1 MLEPQIH
8 LVLDRMSNDQ
18 FDDLEIL
25 DQYIEDAGEA
35 LKEVLRHQ
43 MTPNSGEFGLRM
55 SNVGKHLCQ
64 LQMAASG
71 AVPSKKPYSFK
82 MQMMIGD
89 CVEILTDFVLKVAG
103 ANITGG
109 KDKVSLDVEGTTIKG
124 TDDIEIDG
132 KVFDV
137 KSASPWAFQNKWS
150 QGYEYL
156 KNNDDFGYVGQL
168 IGYAK
173 AKGKPPGGW
182 IVVCK
187 STGAVRVIECDPSDD
202 EVQAVTE
209 MIEKNVTAIKTN
221 APFKRCFEPIE
232 DKWRGKP
239 TGDKRLCKT
248 CEFCN
253 YLGTCWPDAEFLA
266 HPKSEAKNP
275 PHYWFVKDD

>member
-1 MLEPQIH
+1 MLETQII
-8 LVLDRMSNDQ
+8 LALDRMSNEQ
-18 FDDLEIL
+18 FDQL
-25 DQYIEDAGEA
+25 DIDDKHIEAAGEA

-43 MTPNSGEFGLRM
+43 MTPNEGGFGLRM

-71 AVPSKKPYSFK
+71 TEPSRKPYNFK

-89 CVEILTDFVLKVAG
+89 CVEILTDFVLKCAG
-103 ANITGG
+103 ADITGG
-109 KDKVSLDVEGTTIKG
+109 KDKVSLNIADMVING
-124 TDDIEIDG
+124 TDDIEIGG
-132 KVFDV
+132 KVYDV
-137 KSASPWAFQNKWS
+137 KSSSPWAFQNKWS

-187 STGAVRVIECDPSDD
+187 STGAIRVVECDPSDA
-202 EVQAVTE
+202 EMQAVTK
-209 MIEKNVTAIKTN
+209 MIEGNVNAIKSN

-232 DKWRGKP
+232 DRWRGKP
-239 TGDKRLCKT
+239 TGMKRLCKT

-253 YLGTCWPDAEFLA
+253 YLGSCWPDAEFSA

-275 PHYWFVKDD
+275 PHYWFVEDG